1 VIVAAP
7 KKLEYQNIV
16 NVIDII
22 KGAGSETIGLQVDAL
37 DEVTR

>member
-1 VIVAAP
+1 
-7 KKLEYQNIV
+7 V

-37 DEVTR
+37 DEVTK